1 MDVSGGH
8 SLRNMFQGVVTVQ
21 VNLMMRAV
29 LAPEDAYTYC
39 KS

>member
-21 VNLMMRAV
+21 VNLMIREV
-29 LAPEDAYTYC
+29 LAPDDAYLL
-39 KS
+39 